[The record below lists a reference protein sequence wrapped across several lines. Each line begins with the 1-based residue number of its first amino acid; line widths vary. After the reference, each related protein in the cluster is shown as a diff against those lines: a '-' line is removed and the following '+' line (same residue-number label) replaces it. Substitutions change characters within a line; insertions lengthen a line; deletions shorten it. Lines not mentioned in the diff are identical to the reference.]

1 MTDAKTRQSSGNNE
15 ARIPTEAE
23 LDASFDAHS
32 NWGRWGDDDQR
43 GMLNHQA
50 HSRTRVSR
58 EVAELFCSRWGR
70 FECRAVPA
78 VRLIRSQC
86 STGVTF

>member
-32 NWGRWGDDDQR
+32 DWGRWSDYDQR

-50 HSRTRVSR
+50 HSRTRASR
-58 EVAELFCSRWGR
+58 EVAGPFCSR
-70 FECRAVPA
+70 
-78 VRLIRSQC
+78 
-86 STGVTF
+86 